1 MPRFT
6 DQEGNVWE
14 AKSADDPNPVLVQ
27 PARRGGGVFVPDPSA
42 QYEAPKA
49 AAQVQGQN
57 LNNQGQAI
65 SNRVAAATAD
75 ADVQKARADADKA
88 RADAEKAALEIEQA
102 RMNMVQ
108 GKDPEAAVRAAKSIL
123 RLLDDKGGIQ
133 EQFDNNLS
141 GTSILEYLP
150 TEDMRSFDANAG
162 FLKPA
167 AKKLFRAKGEG
178 SQSDAEGRDYNALV
192 PNTWNTDA
200 TNAALIANL
209 RAEAIA
215 TLDEY
220 GVQVPEYDPAD
231 PQQRANALTY
241 LRTDGGRTQGL
252 EAAQGNTRAVPYP
265 DEGQAEHDALVASL
279 IAANGGRLDP
289 QAYARARAQLDQK
302 YGMQGD
308 PAAYASWA
316 TGINEY
322 LDNGGATIPTGIE
335 AGQEEM
341 GWIDSARN
349 AAVNNPVGAAAA
361 GYLNS
366 ATFGAPEAMSGGN
379 MDALRDEYTLSTLG
393 GEIGGA
399 ITGTGILGG
408 AGRLGLR
415 AMGRQGIQSNF
426 GRNLATD
433 AAYGGLY
440 GGITEGD
447 PVTGAAFGAVGS
459 TLGQGAGKVAGDAI
473 GGVRLGD
480 AAQRL
485 RDRGINLTTGRILGD
500 TASAIEDKMVSL
512 PFVGDMVRRR
522 QGESFQD
529 FNQAAFREAGAP
541 IGFQPANIGRQGVTD
556 LMGDP
561 ANQVQGAVGRAYS
574 DAVGGR
580 TFFPDSQFDA
590 DIASA
595 MRDAERL
602 TPDYREMAEYVFD
615 NRISP
620 FRGETYYHGT
630 RAEIDGPLRP
640 SESGMLGPGLY
651 VTKRPNIAKEYG
663 ENIHEARVS
672 TSNLASLDEYQE
684 VLSGLPKG
692 GGYEGEMARRAQA
705 VKILQDR
712 GFLGIDANDAQSMAT
727 LFDPNVSRSVT
738 GPQYQSVRSDI
749 SGYRA
754 SETGPGIAKDYRDV
768 LGRALTALDDLV
780 KRQGGEEV
788 VTGLENANESYR
800 LGKILQDASDRA
812 KGGSSTGSIRVFS
825 PSQLQ
830 AANQASGRKFP
841 GKNPLEQ
848 LADDGQAVLPSTIP
862 NSGTA
867 DRLAMGGLILGGGAG
882 GTEYMTQQ
890 DLDATA
896 TGLGSAGATLAAL
909 TALGSRRGQKALE
922 TILLDRP
929 DALKRFGEGMRRRKG
944 LFGSAAV
951 PIALSA
957 Q

>member
-1 MPRFT
+1 MPT
-6 DQEGNVWE
+6 EGQIAVNRATGQRAVY
-14 AKSADDPNPVLVQ
+14 
-27 PARRGGGVFVPDPSA
+27 RGGQWVAMPAAQQPPTDPTFPYQGA
-42 QYEAPKA
+42 QAQ
-49 AAQVQGQN
+49 AQVQGQN
-57 LNNQGQAI
+57 LDNQGQAI

-75 ADVQKARADADKA
+75 ADVQKARADAEKA
-88 RADAEKAALEIEQA
+88 RADAERAALEIEQA

-241 LRTDGGRTQGL
+241 LRTDGGRTQGI

-308 PAAYASWA
+308 PASYASWA
-316 TGINEY
+316 AGINEY

-341 GWIDSARN
+341 GLVDQARN
-349 AAVNNPVGAAAA
+349 SLVNNSGGAALA

-366 ATFGAPEAMSGGN
+366 AALGAPEALTGGN
-379 MDALRDEYTLSTLG
+379 MDALRDEYGLATLG

-399 ITGTGILGG
+399 LTGTAGLGM
-408 AGRLGLR
+408 AGRAGLR
-415 AMGRQGIQSNF
+415 AMGRQGIQSQF

-433 AAYGGLY
+433 VAYGGAY
-440 GGITEGD
+440 GGVTEGD
-447 PVTGAAFGAVGS
+447 PVTGAVLGGVGS
-459 TLGQGAGKVAGDAI
+459 TLGQGVGKVAGDAI
-473 GGVRLGD
+473 GGVRLGE

-522 QGESFQD
+522 QGEGFRQ
-529 FNQAAFREAGAP
+529 FNEAAFREGGAP
-541 IGFQPANIGRQGVTD
+541 IGFAPSEVGEEGIGQFRQ
-556 LMGDP
+556 
-561 ANQVQGAVGRAYS
+561 AVGNAYDSATAGQQVPFDQQFMTDMGGVYNNALRMPKDRQRELGSIIEARIAPITDTGQMTGEQYQQAMRALKQNRSKVPGRFEGFEQEYR
-574 DAVGGR
+574 DAVSG
-580 TFFPDSQFDA
+580 TMDA
-590 DIASA
+590 LDGA
-595 MRDAERL
+595 MR
-602 TPDYREMAEYVFD
+602 
-615 NRISP
+615 
-620 FRGETYYHGT
+620 RGGGDSVIE
-630 RAEIDGPLRP
+630 
-640 SESGMLGPGLY
+640 GLNSANAAN
-651 VTKRPNIAKEYG
+651 KNLKIL
-663 ENIHEARVS
+663 EN
-672 TSNLASLDEYQE
+672 ASLDKAKIGTQTGEAE
-684 VLSGLPKG
+684 V
-692 GGYEGEMARRAQA
+692 
-705 VKILQDR
+705 
-712 GFLGIDANDAQSMAT
+712 FL
-727 LFDPNVSRSVT
+727 
-738 GPQYQSVRSDI
+738 
-749 SGYRA
+749 
-754 SETGPGIAKDYRDV
+754 
-768 LGRALTALDDLV
+768 
-780 KRQGGEEV
+780 
-788 VTGLENANESYR
+788 
-800 LGKILQDASDRA
+800 
-812 KGGSSTGSIRVFS
+812 
-825 PSQLQ
+825 PSQLIG
-830 AANQASGRKFP
+830 AARQSEKKYGASSLKQL
-841 GKNPLEQ
+841 GK
-848 LADDGQAVLPSTIP
+848 DGQAVLPSTVP

-867 DRLAMGGLILGGGAG
+867 DRLAMGGLILGGGG
-882 GTEYMTQQ
+882 
-890 DLDATA
+890 A
-896 TGLGSAGATLAAL
+896 TGGFSAENPLEGGAAGLGGAAATMAAL

-929 DALKRFGEGMRRRKG
+929 DALRQFGESVRRRKG

-951 PIALSA
+951 PIALTA

>member
-1 MPRFT
+1 MSERQLRRLPDGRIL
-6 DQEGNVWE
+6 E
-14 AKSADDPNPVLVQ
+14 KLPNGQVVEVQ
-27 PARRGGGVFVPDPSA
+27 QGGGVFVPDPAA

-57 LNNQGQAI
+57 LDNQGQAI

-75 ADVQKARADADKA
+75 ADVQKARADAEKA

-335 AGQEEM
+335 AGKEEM

-408 AGRLGLR
+408 AGRLGLK

-459 TLGQGAGKVAGDAI
+459 TLGQGVGKVAGDAI
-473 GGVRLGD
+473 GGVRLGE

-529 FNQAAFREAGAP
+529 FNRAAFEEGGAP
-541 IGFQPANIGRQGVTD
+541 IGFNPTAIGGDGVEQFRQ
-556 LMGDP
+556 
-561 ANQVQGAVGRAYS
+561 AVGSSFDGATAGQQAPFDQQFMADMAQMYNNAQRMPKDRQRDLGQILDARLLPMTDTGQMTGSQYQQAMRALK
-574 DAVGGR
+574 GGR
-580 TFFPDSQFDA
+580 SNVPSRFEGYEQDY
-590 DIASA
+590 
-595 MRDAERL
+595 RDAI
-602 TPDYREMAEYVFD
+602 TDTMAALD
-615 NRISP
+615 GTMR
-620 FRGETYYHGT
+620 RGGGQSV
-630 RAEIDGPLRP
+630 IDGLDAANAA
-640 SESGMLGPGLY
+640 Y
-651 VTKRPNIAKEYG
+651 K
-663 ENIHEARVS
+663 
-672 TSNLASLDEYQE
+672 NLKILEDASLD
-684 VLSGLPKG
+684 
-692 GGYEGEMARRAQA
+692 
-705 VKILQDR
+705 
-712 GFLGIDANDAQSMAT
+712 
-727 LFDPNVSRSVT
+727 
-738 GPQYQSVRSDI
+738 
-749 SGYRA
+749 
-754 SETGPGIAKDYRDV
+754 
-768 LGRALTALDDLV
+768 
-780 KRQGGEEV
+780 
-788 VTGLENANESYR
+788 
-800 LGKILQDASDRA
+800 RA
-812 KGGSSTGSIRVFS
+812 KIGTQAGETEVFV
-825 PSQLQ
+825 PSQLI
-830 AANQASGRKFP
+830 AAARKSEKKYGP
-841 GKNPLEQ
+841 SSLKQLGK
-848 LADDGQAVLPSTIP
+848 DGQAVLPSTVP

-929 DALKRFGEGMRRRKG
+929 DALKRFGENVRRRKG